1 MCRLG
6 TFVAILSI
14 SFLCPPASFADDV
27 PPEVTALAVEL
38 QRAGYSDFN
47 LKTNLFGSKSLI
59 AMKGNEETTVKLS
72 RDFSVKSIE
81 TRSDTNGDGK
91 YDKSEIVSKDRQNEI
106 ETNFKPVKE
115 AYEKERSEIA
125 SAQLERTVEDKKRE
139 LSKNGNGKVG
149 KSDSSNN
156 KNGGSRS
163 GDSKDSGNKGG
174 GSKDGDGKNDGGKG
188 GGNKGGDGKNGGGKG
203 GDSKGGDSK
212 GGGKP

>member
-1 MCRLG
+1 M
-6 TFVAILSI
+6 
-14 SFLCPPASFADDV
+14 
-27 PPEVTALAVEL
+27 
-38 QRAGYSDFN
+38 
-47 LKTNLFGSKSLI
+47 
-59 AMKGNEETTVKLS
+59 
-72 RDFSVKSIE
+72 
-81 TRSDTNGDGK
+81 
-91 YDKSEIVSKDRQNEI
+91 SKDRQNEI

-174 GSKDGDGKNDGGKG
+174 GSKDGDGKN
-188 GGNKGGDGKNGGGKG
+188 GGGKG
-203 GDSKGGDSK
+203 GDSKGG
-212 GGGKP
+212 GKP

>member
-38 QRAGYSDFN
+38 QKAGYSDFN

-91 YDKSEIVSKDRQNEI
+91 YDKSETVSKDRQNEI

-125 SAQLERTVEDKKRE
+125 SAQLERTVEDNKRE

-149 KSDSSNN
+149 KRDSSNN
-156 KNGGSRS
+156 KDGG
-163 GDSKDSGNKGG
+163 SKDSGNKGG
-174 GSKDGDGKNDGGKG
+174 GSKDGDGKK
-188 GGNKGGDGKNGGGKG
+188 GGGKG

-212 GGGKP
+212 GGDSKGGGKP

>member
-1 MCRLG
+1 MYRFG
-6 TFVAILSI
+6 TFFVILSI
-14 SFLCPPASFADDV
+14 SFLSPPALFAEDI

-38 QRAGYSDFN
+38 QKAGYSDFN
-47 LKTNLFGSKSLI
+47 LRTNLFGSKSLI

-139 LSKNGNGKVG
+139 LSK
-149 KSDSSNN
+149 
-156 KNGGSRS
+156 
-163 GDSKDSGNKGG
+163 
-174 GSKDGDGKNDGGKG
+174 DGYGKNDGG
-188 GGNKGGDGKNGGGKG
+188 
-203 GDSKGGDSK
+203 KGGDSK

>member
-1 MCRLG
+1 M
-6 TFVAILSI
+6 
-14 SFLCPPASFADDV
+14 
-27 PPEVTALAVEL
+27 
-38 QRAGYSDFN
+38 
-47 LKTNLFGSKSLI
+47 
-59 AMKGNEETTVKLS
+59 KLS
-72 RDFSVKSIE
+72 RDFSLKSIE

-106 ETNFKPVKE
+106 DTNFKPVKE

-149 KSDSSNN
+149 KSDRSDN

-163 GDSKDSGNKGG
+163 GDSNDSGKGG
-174 GSKDGDGKNDGGKG
+174 GSKDGDGKNGGGKG

-203 GDSKGGDSK
+203 GDSKGG
-212 GGGKP
+212 GKP